1 MSATTIDQPGTLT
14 ALLTLSAGED
24 YVIQHDTSSTAAV
37 VVTLTPTVGVT
48 LGDIYTVQDG
58 ATLVA
63 ESGIAV
69 GFGNEFIIGPGGTF
83 EQLSGIGANVLSEV
97 TFASGTVGGELIIG
111 TGGSLS
117 LLDSISGFGPSDTID
132 LQGIGSLISFSDS
145 YSSGILG
152 AGAGTN
158 FTITTGSGTDTF
170 ELQGNLTNNTFSLT
184 SDGNGGILFV
194 DAPCF
199 CEGTLIRTEAG
210 ETRVEQLQIG
220 DTVQTHSG
228 AARRI
233 KWIGNRSYDGKFI
246 AGNHLMLPICIK
258 ADAIADGVPARDLH
272 VSPGHAIYCSGALVP
287 AWRLVNGV
295 SITQAQQVDHVTY
308 YHVELESHDVIF
320 AENCPAESF
329 LDDTGFRGQF
339 HNAAEFTALYP
350 EDTAAPGLERTES
363 GYLLAAIQHQLAARA
378 GVILPALQI
387 GALQGFVDQA
397 GPCTVSGWAQ
407 NAAAPEAPVSLDI
420 LNNGRRVA
428 RVLANLYRADL
439 RKAGLG
445 SGCHGFEVHFPTG
458 LSGQIEVRRT
468 VDQIALNRTTEAMI
482 RAA

>member
-1 MSATTIDQPGTLT
+1 MSVTTIDQPGTLT
-14 ALLTLSAGED
+14 ALLTLSTGED

-37 VVTLTPTVGVT
+37 VVTLTPTVGLT

-63 ESGIAV
+63 ETGISA
-69 GFGNEFIIGPGGTF
+69 GFGNEFVIGPGGTF
-83 EQLSGIGANVLSEV
+83 EQLSGLGANVLSEV
-97 TFASGTVGGELIIG
+97 SFAGGTVGGELVIG
-111 TGGSLS
+111 TGISLS
-117 LLDSISGFGPSDTID
+117 VLSSISGFSNHDTID
-132 LQGIGSLISFSDS
+132 LQGIGTPVSFTDS
-145 YSSGILG
+145 YS
-152 AGAGTN
+152 AGDTY

-170 ELQGNLTNNTFSLT
+170 ELHGNLTNNTFSLA

-199 CEGTLIRTEAG
+199 CEGTLIRTETG

-220 DTVQTHSG
+220 DMVQTHSG

-258 ADAIADGVPARDLH
+258 ADAIADGVPARNLH
-272 VSPGHAIYCSGALVP
+272 VSPGHAIYCSGTLVP

-295 SITQAQQVDHVTY
+295 SITQAEQVDRVTY

-339 HNAAEFTALYP
+339 HNAAEFSALYP
-350 EDTAAPGLERTES
+350 EDKAAPGLERTES
-363 GYLLAAIQHQLAARA
+363 WYLLAAIQRQLAARA
-378 GVILPALQI
+378 GVVLPTLQT

-407 NAAAPEAPVSLDI
+407 NADAPEAPISLDI
-420 LNNGRRVA
+420 INNGRRVA

-445 SGCHGFEVHFPTG
+445 SGCHGFEIHFSTG

-468 VDQIALNRTTEAMI
+468 VDQIALNRTTEAMV